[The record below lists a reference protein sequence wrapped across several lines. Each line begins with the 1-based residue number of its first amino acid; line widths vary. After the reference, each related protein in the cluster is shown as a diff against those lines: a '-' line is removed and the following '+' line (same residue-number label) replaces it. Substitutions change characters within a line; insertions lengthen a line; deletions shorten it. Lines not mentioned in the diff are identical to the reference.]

1 MSIPQTQGLATP
13 GAASPMPVEQ
23 TDALPTAVSAGVWD
37 RRLQRAVVIIGRLAL
52 AYLFFTSLWW
62 KLPPRFGCANNFAFP
77 VANAQGRPDTNGSS
91 GLCYWIGVESVYATQ
106 PRPLFVAELR
116 YAGGQDLK
124 VDIAPLA
131 RMNGWFIDTIVKP
144 NIAWFGYLIFAAEA
158 FIALSLFLGLFS
170 RLGGLV
176 AIGISAQ
183 LMVGLA
189 GIPQPFEWEW
199 SYNLMVVLSILMFGL
214 APGRYLGIDALLRP
228 PLIRAATGGSAPARL
243 ILLLT

>member
-1 MSIPQTQGLATP
+1 MTTNDAP
-13 GAASPMPVEQ
+13 AAPIAPAQ
-23 TDALPTAVSAGVWD
+23 PSAAPAESGTWE
-37 RRLQRAVVIIGRLAL
+37 RRLRQAVILVGRLAL

-77 VANAQGRPDTNGSS
+77 AANAEGRPAANGST
-91 GLCYWIGVESVYATQ
+91 GLCYWIGVEAVYASQ
-106 PRPLFVAELR
+106 PRPLLVADLR
-116 YAGGQDLK
+116 YAGGPTWQI
-124 VDIAPLA
+124 DIAPLA
-131 RMNGWFIDTIVKP
+131 RLNGWFIEAVVKP
-144 NIAWFGYLIFAAEA
+144 NIAWFGYLIFGAEA
-158 FIALSLFLGLFS
+158 FIALSLFLGLFT

-199 SYNLMVVLSILMFGL
+199 SYNLMVVLSVLMFGL
-214 APGRYLGIDALLRP
+214 APGRILGLDALMRRALS
-228 PLIRAATGGSAPARL
+228 RAAGVGSRPAKA